1 MSEGIRP
8 FDWWMLGIE
17 AAVLILVAYG
27 ESVTLVQQITGAKRK
42 KRLRRIRSELRGF
55 ITSGEKVQN
64 GGPDSWNARIA
75 SQRAWIAD
83 VETYLASQSEKAL
96 EEFRWVSGPVST
108 ELQMRLDNLHRIS
121 QNEENY
127 F

>member
-27 ESVTLVQQITGAKRK
+27 ELVTLVQQITGANRK
-42 KRLRRIRSELRGF
+42 KRLRRITSELRGF
-55 ITSGEKVQN
+55 ITSGEEAQN
-64 GGPDSWNARIA
+64 RGDGFNARIA
-75 SQRAWIAD
+75 SARAWIAD
-83 VETYLASQSEKAL
+83 VETYLASQSQKAF
-96 EEFRWVSGPVST
+96 EEFRWGSIPAST
-108 ELQMRLDNLHRIS
+108 ELQVRLDNLHRIS
-121 QNEENY
+121 QNAENY

>member
-17 AAVLILVAYG
+17 AAVMILVAYEVG
-27 ESVTLVQQITGAKRK
+27 VTIFQQITGAKRK
-42 KRLRRIRSELRGF
+42 KRLRGITSKLRGF
-55 ITSGEKVQN
+55 ITSGEN
-64 GGPDSWNARIA
+64 ALNSPDSWNARIA
-75 SQRAWIAD
+75 SGRAWTAD

-96 EEFRWVSGPVST
+96 EEFRWGTGPVST
-108 ELQMRLDNLHRIS
+108 ELQVRLDNLHRIS
-121 QNEENY
+121 QNAENY